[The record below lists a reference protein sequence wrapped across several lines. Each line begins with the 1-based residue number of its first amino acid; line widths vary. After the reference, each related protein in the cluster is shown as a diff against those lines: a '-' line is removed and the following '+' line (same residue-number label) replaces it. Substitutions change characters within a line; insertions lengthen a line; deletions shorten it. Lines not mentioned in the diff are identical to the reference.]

1 MASSNFRSVPL
12 REMPMSPPVSARFA
26 LPISPKAPLPGNND
40 GLRRC
45 GIIVRLIARAILS
58 VAAFLTVGCST
69 LTRETADSA
78 VSDID
83 LWQRSVFDGVRN
95 ELVCRGMSPEAAGT
109 WYTAKFRKRDQR
121 VAEAI
126 EARYEKIEL
135 QEIILTGLP
144 CPRYR
149 GAVRAHEKHLR
160 ILEAR
165 LGLQSR

>member
-1 MASSNFRSVPL
+1 MRRIACTIL
-12 REMPMSPPVSARFA
+12 PVA
-26 LPISPKAPLPGNND
+26 
-40 GLRRC
+40 
-45 GIIVRLIARAILS
+45 V
-58 VAAFLTVGCST
+58 FLTVGCST
-69 LTRETADSA
+69 FTREAADSA

-83 LWQRSVFDGVRN
+83 LWQGAVFDGVRN
-95 ELVCRGMSPEAAGT
+95 ELVCRGMSPEAAGA
-109 WYTAKFRKRDQR
+109 WYTAKFQKRDRR

-126 EARYEKIEL
+126 KARYGKIEL

-165 LGLQSR
+165 LGLQSQ